1 MSWPISMAS
10 PAGTAMKRWKV
21 PMFPYSRRAV
31 RIPSCTASATSVAS
45 PGERIR
51 WGYTPGRMTTLR
63 HFGRRQKAFE
73 GGGEDGMGFGRAA
86 GQLIEFR
93 QRQCGAQFKTARCLT
108 LGDVGSGQES
118 LFCRGRIAGVAPQ
131 QDIAADAMQLC
142 FERAKILFGRM

>member
-1 MSWPISMAS
+1 
-10 PAGTAMKRWKV
+10 
-21 PMFPYSRRAV
+21 
-31 RIPSCTASATSVAS
+31 
-45 PGERIR
+45 
-51 WGYTPGRMTTLR
+51 
-63 HFGRRQKAFE
+63 
-73 GGGEDGMGFGRAA
+73 MGFGRAA

-142 FERAKILFGRM
+142 FERAKILSVGCSQRLVKNRNRSGWVARLTVLDVTGDRTCLNRQMRPDCVRDPVFDL